1 MSEYLECSE
10 GNYAIAQA
18 KTVEVQE
25 FVQEVFLHMQ
35 EVCFLPFLK
44 CGKIYKKVTLS
55 YSKHD
60 LSHFFT
66 FII

>member
-1 MSEYLECSE
+1 MPEYLKCYE

-35 EVCFLPFLK
+35 EVCFLHFLK
-44 CGKIYKKVTLS
+44 CRKIN
-55 YSKHD
+55 
-60 LSHFFT
+60 
-66 FII
+66 I